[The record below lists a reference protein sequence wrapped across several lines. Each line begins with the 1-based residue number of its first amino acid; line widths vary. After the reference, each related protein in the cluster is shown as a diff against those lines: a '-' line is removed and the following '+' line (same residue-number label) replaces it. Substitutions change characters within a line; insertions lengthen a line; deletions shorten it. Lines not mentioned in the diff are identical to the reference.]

1 MTSKRE
7 NRTEN
12 SENGTRRRPSRR
24 GARKQASN
32 RLEQIDWQELENPY
46 PPIEILPQE
55 DLDKIHDASMSILSD
70 IGIRFLEPRARE
82 LLRKA
87 GASVDEASEMV
98 RFDPEFVMET
108 IATAPSRF
116 TIHARNPAYDLSI
129 GDNRIVFS
137 SVMCPPFANDLDRG
151 RRAGSFAEMCEYVK
165 IIHCLNAVHQ
175 AGGGGF
181 EPLDLPFDTRHLD
194 VGFAHATLTDK
205 SWKAWVNGKT
215 RARDAIEIA
224 KIMMQ
229 CSSEELAERPVLTAP
244 INTNSPLQIDQAMSE
259 GIIEM
264 AAVGQPLVIAPFTM
278 AGAMSPA
285 TEAGALTVQNAE
297 ALAGCVLAQLVRP
310 GAPVF
315 YGSYLTNV
323 DMKSGS
329 PIFGTPVFAKT
340 TWASGQLARRYGLPF
355 RSSLNTGS
363 NSVDAQAAYETEM
376 CLWSAVMG
384 HANIIFASAGW
395 LEGGLSA
402 SFEKLILDAEILQLM
417 IESMGRITVNDDT
430 IGLDAIRE
438 VGPGGHFFGSAH
450 TLSRY
455 KTAFYQPILTDTRN
469 YETWSEQGRDNA
481 ETRANGIW
489 KQMLS
494 EYEKPP
500 IDPAI
505 EEELAEFV
513 ARRKREISASN
524 GKAKQASG

>member
-1 MTSKRE
+1 MTEASTK
-7 NRTEN
+7 
-12 SENGTRRRPSRR
+12 TRSNRR
-24 GARKQASN
+24 GPRKRN
-32 RLEQIDWQELENPY
+32 RDAADSKLEQIEWQELVNPH
-46 PPIEILPQE
+46 PPIEILPPQ
-55 DLDKIHDASMSILSD
+55 DLDKIHDASMQILSE
-70 IGIRFLEPRARE
+70 IGIRFLEPRARR
-82 LLRKA
+82 LLKEA
-87 GASVDEASEMV
+87 GAHVDEATEMV
-98 RFDPEFVMET
+98 RFDPEFVMEK
-108 IATAPSRF
+108 IATAPASF
-116 TIHARNPAYDLSI
+116 KVHARNPAYDVTV
-129 GDNRIVFS
+129 GGNHIVFS

-151 RRAGSFAEMCEYVK
+151 RRAGSFDEMREYVK
-165 IIHCLNAVHQ
+165 LIHCLNAVHQ

-194 VGFAHATLTDK
+194 VGLAHATLTDK
-205 SWKAWVNGKT
+205 SWKAWSNGKM
-215 RARDAIEIA
+215 RARDAIEMA

-229 CSSEELAERPVLTAP
+229 CSDDELAAKPVLTAP

-259 GIIEM
+259 GVVEM
-264 AAVGQPLVIAPFTM
+264 ARAGQPLVIAPFTM

-297 ALAGCVLAQLVRP
+297 ALAGCVLAQVVRP
-310 GAPVF
+310 GTPVV

-376 CLWSAVMG
+376 CLWAAVMG
-384 HANIIFASAGW
+384 HANIVFASAGW

-417 IESMGRITVNDDT
+417 IKSMDGITVNDDT

-438 VGPGGHFFGSAH
+438 VGPGGHFFGSEH
-450 TLSRY
+450 TLARY

-469 YETWSEQGRDNA
+469 YETWVEQGRDNA
-481 ETRANGIW
+481 ETRANGLW
-489 KQMLS
+489 KQLLR

-500 IDPAI
+500 IDIAV
-505 EEELAEFV
+505 EEELGEFV
-513 ARRKREISASN
+513 ARRKREISGEN
-524 GKAKQASG
+524 GK